1 MFFSALN
8 NCFNVELLQTKNRP
22 SIQPLIVIHMNNKK
36 KTLKLFLEKR
46 D

>member
-36 KTLKLFLEKR
+36 KNS
-46 D
+46 